1 MSVGMYRWIGVQQS
15 MLGSE
20 KSKRKPPSNMS
31 DTLSS
36 KLLGVE
42 GSLLALGRQGSYQQH
57 SS

>member
-20 KSKRKPPSNMS
+20 KPPSNMS